1 MCTEVSPQCP
11 VKATTMGYYPNKGV
25 NIFIAICF
33 AVAAAVTLAIGI
45 RKRTWSF
52 MIFIAAGCILELAGS
67 FFKSPVVVPLAHPID
82 GWGGRP

>member
-25 NIFIAICF
+25 NIFIAVCF
-33 AVAAAVTLAIGI
+33 AIAAVVTLAIGI

-67 FFKSPVVVPLAHPID
+67 LLFFWRIPLRD
-82 GWGGRP
+82 GDDDLEL